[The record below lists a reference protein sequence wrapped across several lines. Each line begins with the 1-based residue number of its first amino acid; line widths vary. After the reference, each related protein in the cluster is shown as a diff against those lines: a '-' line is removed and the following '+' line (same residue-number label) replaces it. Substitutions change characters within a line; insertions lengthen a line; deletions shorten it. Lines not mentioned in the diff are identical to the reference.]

1 MTVLRAARLF
11 DGTTLTKDA
20 TVGIEGGRFV
30 EPSSSDDVVDL
41 GDVTL
46 LPGLIDTHQHLVFNG
61 EGTLEEQVVGFSDDE
76 LQQRARGNAL
86 VALRAGIT
94 TIRDLGDRN
103 YVTLPLRD
111 EPGLPTILCSG
122 PPLTI
127 TGGHCWYLN
136 GECADADALVSM
148 VQQHKER
155 GCDVIKIMVT
165 GGILTPTFPMW
176 KSQFDRDDLRRLVD
190 AAHAAG
196 LPVAAH
202 CHGLGGIHD
211 AIAVGVDTLEHCTFF
226 TENNMA
232 EPDEVSVAMVADS
245 GITVS
250 ATLGAVPG
258 FEPPPIIQANI
269 DTLLRALADFVRRGG
284 KLVVGTDAGIG
295 PGKPHDVLPYAAIH
309 LAQVGMPTIDALQ
322 AMTSKSAAVI
332 GLGDRKGRIA
342 VGYDA
347 DLIAVAGNPVDDME
361 ALHDLRAVYLRGQ
374 PVSLA

>member
-11 DGTTLTKDA
+11 DGETLTKDA
-20 TVGIEGGRFV
+20 IVAIDGGRFV
-30 EPSSSDDVVDL
+30 APSSTAEVVDL

-61 EGTLEEQVVGFSDDE
+61 QGTLEEQVVGFTDDE
-76 LQQRARGNAL
+76 LHNRARDNAL
-86 VALRAGIT
+86 MALRAGIT

-136 GECADADALVSM
+136 GECDDADGLVAS
-148 VQQHKER
+148 VAAHKAA

-165 GGILTPTFPMW
+165 GGVLTPTFPMW
-176 KSQFDRDDLRRLVD
+176 KSQFDRADLTRMVE

-202 CHGLGGIHD
+202 CHGIGGIHD
-211 AIAVGVDTLEHCTFF
+211 AIAVGVDTIEHCTFF
-226 TENNMA
+226 TENNMS
-232 EPDEVSVAMVADS
+232 EPDDASIALVAES

-258 FEPPPIIQANI
+258 FEPPPVIQANI
-269 DTLLRALADFVRRGG
+269 ETLMKALAAFLRQGG
-284 KLVVGTDAGIG
+284 NLVVGTDAGIG
-295 PGKPHDVLPYAAIH
+295 PGKPHNVLPYAAIH
-309 LAQVGMPTIDALQ
+309 LAQVGMNTVDALQ
-322 AMTSKSAAVI
+322 AMTSKSAEAI
-332 GLGDRKGRIA
+332 GLGGRKGRVAI
-342 VGYDA
+342 GYEA
-347 DLIAVAGNPVDDME
+347 DLVAVAGNPVDDME
-361 ALHDLRAVYLRGQ
+361 SLHDVRAVWLRGN
-374 PVSLA
+374 PVSL

>member
-11 DGTTLTKDA
+11 DGETLTKDA
-20 TVGIEGGRFV
+20 IVAIDGGRFV
-30 EPSSSDDVVDL
+30 APSSTAEVVDL

-61 EGTLEEQVVGFSDDE
+61 QGTLEEQVVGFTDDE
-76 LQQRARGNAL
+76 LHNRARDNAL
-86 VALRAGIT
+86 MALRAGIT

-136 GECADADALVSM
+136 GECDDADGLVAS
-148 VQQHKER
+148 VAAHKAA

-165 GGILTPTFPMW
+165 GGVLTPTFPMW
-176 KSQFDRDDLRRLVD
+176 KSQFDRADLTRMVE

-202 CHGLGGIHD
+202 CHGIGGIHD
-211 AIAVGVDTLEHCTFF
+211 AIAVGVDTIEHCTFF
-226 TENNMA
+226 TENNMS
-232 EPDEVSVAMVADS
+232 EPDDASIALVAES

-258 FEPPPIIQANI
+258 FEPPPVIQANI
-269 DTLLRALADFVRRGG
+269 ETLMKALAAFLRQGG
-284 KLVVGTDAGIG
+284 NLVVGTDAGIG
-295 PGKPHDVLPYAAIH
+295 PGKPHNVLPYAAIH
-309 LAQVGMPTIDALQ
+309 LAQVGMNTVDALQ
-322 AMTSKSAAVI
+322 AMTSKSAEAI
-332 GLGDRKGRIA
+332 GLGGRKGRVAI
-342 VGYDA
+342 GYEA
-347 DLIAVAGNPVDDME
+347 DLVAVAGNPVDDME
-361 ALHDLRAVYLRGQ
+361 ALHDVRAVWLRGN
-374 PVSLA
+374 PVSL